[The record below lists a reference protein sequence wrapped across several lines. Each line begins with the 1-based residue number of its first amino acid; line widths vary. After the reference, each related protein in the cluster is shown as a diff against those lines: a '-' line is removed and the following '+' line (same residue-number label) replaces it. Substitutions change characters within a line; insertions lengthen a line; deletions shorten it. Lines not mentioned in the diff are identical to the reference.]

1 MATGIQIGA
10 NTHHQDHVI
19 TLHSLSTINA
29 IVKSVGNPPIEIDIL
44 LFSLIICYILWPNFS
59 SYCGIRES

>member
-1 MATGIQIGA
+1 MNTYQKTNISITNIIIATGIQSGD

-29 IVKSVGNPPIEIDIL
+29 IVKRVGNPPI
-44 LFSLIICYILWPNFS
+44 
-59 SYCGIRES
+59 

>member
-1 MATGIQIGA
+1 MNTYKNININNANIINTTGIQSGD

-29 IVKSVGNPPIEIDIL
+29 TVKRVVNPPNL
-44 LFSLIICYILWPNFS
+44 TVTVSLIIYYI
-59 SYCGIRES
+59 